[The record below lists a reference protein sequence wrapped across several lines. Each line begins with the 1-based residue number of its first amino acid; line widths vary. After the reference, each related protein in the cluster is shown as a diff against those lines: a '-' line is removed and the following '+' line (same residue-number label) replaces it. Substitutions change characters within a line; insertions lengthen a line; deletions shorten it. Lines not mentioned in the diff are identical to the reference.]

1 MTLQGA
7 FGTDAEDWLLPPW
20 KPSIE
25 ALLQAEPQ
33 EVSVAERVG
42 VDCLFYLRLAGMRF
56 RGLLDE
62 KRKLGF
68 PRRLLY
74 CPEWDALL
82 SPSQKEPTIAVYGN
96 PGLGEAVAAG
106 YRAWIGLGKPRF
118 TDYRVAV
125 MDDDSEDLARGWV
138 IRRPNVA
145 LRVSLGM

>member
-25 ALLQAEPQ
+25 ALLETEPQ
-33 EVSVAERVG
+33 EVSLAERVG

-82 SPSQKEPTIAVYGN
+82 SPARKEPTIEVYGD

-106 YRAWIGLGKPRF
+106 LNAWIELGKPKF
-118 TDYRVAV
+118 TDYRVEVIDAAT
-125 MDDDSEDLARGWV
+125 EKPAGGWIV
-138 IRRPNVA
+138 RRPNVA
-145 LRVSLGM
+145 LGVSL